1 MRIDKY
7 LVENNLVPSRTYA
20 ENLVLKGKVKVDGKV
35 ITKPSFDIK
44 DCMFVEIVEDEGYA
58 SQGAYKLV
66 KAIEKFSLNLC
77 GLDTADIGCSNGGFT
92 DVLLRNNVKSV
103 LAVDV
108 AECDLPSRIL
118 DDNRVTFLQCNAREL
133 PDLDKKDFVCSDV
146 SFISLRY
153 ILPSIYNLL
162 KDGGEAVVLVKPQF
176 ELDKSALSKKGIVL
190 NEKDRQKAISYVQ
203 GYAISIGFKILGIA
217 TSPIFYENK
226 NVEYLLHLK
235 KEEIDG

>member
-7 LVENNLVPSRTYA
+7 LVECNLVPSRTYA

-35 ITKPSFDIK
+35 TTKPSFDVK
-44 DCMFVEIVEDEGYA
+44 ENMSVEIIEDEGYA
-58 SQGAYKLV
+58 SQGAYKLLE
-66 KAIEKFSLNLC
+66 AIEEFSLKLT

-92 DVLLRNNVKSV
+92 DVLLRNDVKSV

-108 AECDLPSRIL
+108 AECDLPKRIL
-118 DDNRVTFLQCNAREL
+118 DDNRVQFLQCNAREL
-133 PDLDKKDFVCSDV
+133 PELNQKDFVCSDV

-162 KDGGEAVVLVKPQF
+162 KEGGEAVVLIKPQF

-203 GYAISIGFKILGIA
+203 SYAILSGFKILGIA